1 MASTSQYEDATMKT
15 PFQGTLSSLSIK
27 TLMAA
32 MMLAG
37 TSAYAE
43 TATGT
48 QTGTPIGAPMV
59 SAVGAQL
66 SDKPDSSRYVDDAM
80 ASELKARVQQIQAV
94 AAEPKTREQVAAQK
108 ETSAKLQRSR
118 QQSYGVY
125 HEFSFYNAFARLF
138 EDRDYDGFHR
148 SFSVTFDADVY
159 SNYPDESV
167 PVYAELYL
175 SRNGGDWVRYF
186 TTETFYIR
194 GANELDDY
202 EVVTTLAQGY
212 GTDHYD
218 VLIDLYEVGY
228 SDIVATISADDTNDL
243 YALPLESAN
252 YDREEVV
259 IDVEG
264 GGSLGAGALALLA
277 LGACLRRRERK

>member
-1 MASTSQYEDATMKT
+1 MKT
-15 PFQGTLSSLSIK
+15 LFQGTVSCFSIK
-27 TLMAA
+27 ALVAA
-32 MMLAG
+32 TVLASG
-37 TSAYAE
+37 SAYASDE
-43 TATGT
+43 V
-48 QTGTPIGAPMV
+48 TGTPIGTPKIA
-59 SAVGAQL
+59 AVGTQL
-66 SDKPDSSRYVDDAM
+66 SDKPDSSRYVDETV
-80 ASELKARVQQIQAV
+80 ASELKTRVQQIQAV

-108 ETSAKLQRSR
+108 QKTSKLQRSR

-125 HEFSFYNAFARLF
+125 HDFSFYDAFARLF

-202 EVVTTLAQGY
+202 EVVTTLADGY

-228 SDIVATISADDTNDL
+228 SDVVATISSDDTDDL

-252 YDREEVV
+252 YDREQDVV
-259 IDVEG
+259 IEVEG

-277 LGACLRRRERK
+277 LGACLRGRERKTAESRT

>member
-1 MASTSQYEDATMKT
+1 MKT
-15 PFQGTLSSLSIK
+15 LFQGTVSSFSIK
-27 TLMAA
+27 ALVAA
-32 MMLAG
+32 TVLASG
-37 TSAYAE
+37 SVYAFGNETSGDASVV
-43 TATGT
+43 
-48 QTGTPIGAPMV
+48 PMV
-59 SAVGAQL
+59 SSVGSQL
-66 SDKPDSSRYVDDAM
+66 KQKPDDGRYVDEAV
-80 ASELKARVQQIQAV
+80 ASELKTRVQQIQAV
-94 AAEPKTREQVAAQK
+94 AAEPRTREQVAAQK
-108 ETSAKLQRSR
+108 QKTSTLQRSR

-125 HEFSFYNAFARLF
+125 HEFDFYDAFARLF

-202 EVVTTLAQGY
+202 EVVTTLADGY

-228 SDIVATISADDTNDL
+228 SDVVATISSDDTDDL

-252 YDREEVV
+252 YDREQEVV
-259 IDVEG
+259 VEVEG

-277 LGACLRRRERK
+277 LGACLRGRRQAARLNR

>member
-1 MASTSQYEDATMKT
+1 MKT

-37 TSAYAE
+37 SAAYASAD
-43 TATGT
+43 TLTGS
-48 QTGTPIGAPMV
+48 PIGAPMV
-59 SAVGAQL
+59 SAVGTQL

-138 EDRDYDGFHR
+138 EDHDYDGFHR

-202 EVVTTLAQGY
+202 EVLTTLAQGY

-252 YDREEVV
+252 YDTEEVV

-277 LGACLRRRERK
+277 LGACLRRRERKTAESRI

>member
-1 MASTSQYEDATMKT
+1 MKT
-15 PFQGTLSSLSIK
+15 LFQGTVSSFRIK
-27 TLMAA
+27 ALVAA
-32 MMLAG
+32 TVLASS
-37 TSAYAE
+37 SAYASADE
-43 TATGT
+43 V
-48 QTGTPIGAPMV
+48 TGTPIGTPKIA
-59 SAVGAQL
+59 AVGTQL
-66 SDKPDSSRYVDDAM
+66 SDKPDSSRYVDEAV
-80 ASELKARVQQIQAV
+80 ASELKTRVQQIQAV
-94 AAEPKTREQVAAQK
+94 AAEPRTREQVAAQK
-108 ETSAKLQRSR
+108 QKTSTLQRSR

-125 HEFSFYNAFARLF
+125 HDFSFYDAFARLF

-228 SDIVATISADDTNDL
+228 SDIVATISSDDTDGL

-252 YDREEVV
+252 YDQEEVV
-259 IDVEG
+259 IEVEG
-264 GGSLGAGALALLA
+264 GGGLGVGALALLA
-277 LGACLRRRERK
+277 LGACLRRERK

>member
-1 MASTSQYEDATMKT
+1 MKT
-15 PFQGTLSSLSIK
+15 LFQGTVSCFSIK
-27 TLMAA
+27 ALVAA
-32 MMLAG
+32 TVLASG
-37 TSAYAE
+37 SAYAFGNE
-43 TATGT
+43 TSGDSSVV
-48 QTGTPIGAPMV
+48 PMV
-59 SAVGAQL
+59 SSVGSQL
-66 SDKPDSSRYVDDAM
+66 TQKPDDGRYVDETV
-80 ASELKARVQQIQAV
+80 ASELKSRLKQIQAL

-108 ETSAKLQRSR
+108 QKTSKLQRSR
-118 QQSYGVY
+118 PQSYGVY
-125 HEFSFYNAFARLF
+125 HDFSFYDAFARLF

-202 EVVTTLAQGY
+202 EVVTTLADGY

-228 SDIVATISADDTNDL
+228 SDVVATISSDDTDDL

-252 YDREEVV
+252 YDREQDVV
-259 IDVEG
+259 IEVEG

-277 LGACLRRRERK
+277 LGACLRGRERKTAESRT

>member
-1 MASTSQYEDATMKT
+1 MASTSQNEDATMKT
-15 PFQGTLSSLSIK
+15 SIQGTFASFGIK
-27 TLMAA
+27 TVLAA
-32 MMLAG
+32 MLLAG
-37 TSAYAE
+37 GAASANE
-43 TATGT
+43 TTGE
-48 QTGTPIGAPMV
+48 PIGVPMV
-59 SAVGAQL
+59 QSVGSQLAQ
-66 SDKPDSSRYVDDAM
+66 KPDDSRYVDEEA
-80 ASELKARVQQIQAV
+80 ANELKTRVNQIKAV
-94 AAEPKTREQVAAQK
+94 AAEPKTREQVATQK
-108 ETSAKLQRSR
+108 QSSAKMQLSR

-125 HEFSFYNAFARLF
+125 HEFSFYGAFSRLF

-148 SFSVTFDADVY
+148 SFAVTFDADVY
-159 SNYPDESV
+159 SSYGDESV

-228 SDIVATISADDTNDL
+228 GDIVATISSDDTDGL

-252 YDREEVV
+252 YDREQEVV
-259 IDVEG
+259 VEVES
-264 GGSLGAGALALLA
+264 GGSMGAGALVLLA
-277 LGACLRRRERK
+277 LGGLLRRKR

>member
-1 MASTSQYEDATMKT
+1 MKT
-15 PFQGTLSSLSIK
+15 LFQGTVSSFSIK
-27 TLMAA
+27 ALVAA
-32 MMLAG
+32 TVLASS
-37 TSAYAE
+37 SAYASADE
-43 TATGT
+43 V
-48 QTGTPIGAPMV
+48 TGTPIGTPKIA
-59 SAVGAQL
+59 AVGTQL
-66 SDKPDSSRYVDDAM
+66 SDKPDSSRYVDEAV
-80 ASELKARVQQIQAV
+80 ASELKTRVQQIQAV
-94 AAEPKTREQVAAQK
+94 AAEPRTREQVAAQK
-108 ETSAKLQRSR
+108 QKTSTLQRSR

-125 HEFSFYNAFARLF
+125 HDFSFYDAFARLF

-202 EVVTTLAQGY
+202 EVVTTLADGY

-228 SDIVATISADDTNDL
+228 SDVVATISSDDTDDL

-252 YDREEVV
+252 YDREQEVV
-259 IDVEG
+259 IEVEG

-277 LGACLRRRERK
+277 LGACLRGRRQAARLNR

>member
-1 MASTSQYEDATMKT
+1 MKT
-15 PFQGTLSSLSIK
+15 LFQGTVSSFSIK
-27 TLMAA
+27 ALVAA
-32 MMLAG
+32 TVLASG
-37 TSAYAE
+37 SVYAFGNETSGDASVV
-43 TATGT
+43 
-48 QTGTPIGAPMV
+48 PMV
-59 SAVGAQL
+59 SSVGSQL
-66 SDKPDSSRYVDDAM
+66 KQKPDDGRYVDEAV
-80 ASELKARVQQIQAV
+80 ASELKTRVQQIQAV

-108 ETSAKLQRSR
+108 QKTSTLQRSR

-125 HEFSFYNAFARLF
+125 HDFSFYDAFARLF

-202 EVVTTLAQGY
+202 EVVTTLADGY

-228 SDIVATISADDTNDL
+228 SDVVATISSDDTDDL

-252 YDREEVV
+252 YDREQEVV
-259 IDVEG
+259 VEVEG

-277 LGACLRRRERK
+277 LGACLRGRRQAARLNR